1 VYADRALQ
9 RHPLQRHFQIEVST
23 ERRGTV
29 LTLHGELDVA
39 SSTVLE
45 DELHRVNGVPLVI
58 VDLTKLEFIDSTGL
72 GVLVKTHQHMRDDGN
87 QLALV
92 EGGGQVRRLLELT
105 GLSDQLTVVQSL
117 ADLLGESG
125 SAS

>member
-1 VYADRALQ
+1 M
-9 RHPLQRHFQIEVST
+9 
-23 ERRGTV
+23 

-58 VDLTKLEFIDSTGL
+58 VDLTKLEFVDSTGL
-72 GVLVKTHQHMRDDGN
+72 GVLVKTHKHMRDDGN

-105 GLSDQLTVVQSL
+105 GLSEQLMVVQSL
-117 ADLLGESG
+117 DDLLGESG
-125 SAS
+125 SES